1 MSEAMTHD
9 PRRVTVR
16 APAKINLHLGVG
28 APRPDGYHPLATVYQ
43 AVGLYD
49 DVTVST
55 WHEWTVQVRLE
66 GLLADPAA
74 SGRPHDPERSH
85 GVVPLGEDN
94 IAVRAGRALVEH
106 HGLDLAA
113 AITIHKSIPVSGGM
127 AGGSADAAAA
137 LVALDRLW
145 ELETSDEDL
154 LAIAATLGSDVPF
167 ALLGGTAAGTGRGEL
182 VEPLPDTGS
191 WWWVVVGN
199 DTGLST
205 PAVYGAFDELT
216 DLDDRDEPFLPPDLL
231 LSLAEGSLVALP
243 GQVGND
249 LQEAA
254 LSLRPDLVQTFDDGY
269 EAGALECLL
278 SGSGPTVLLLCSDAD
293 HAREVTA
300 AMHAAGHAR
309 AVAVP
314 APVSGV
320 HVVSYDGGPV
330 G

>member
-1 MSEAMTHD
+1 MSEAMRHD

-55 WHEWTVQVRLE
+55 WDEWSVQVRYE
-66 GLLADPAA
+66 GLLADPSAT
-74 SGRPHDPERSH
+74 GRPADR
-85 GVVPLGEDN
+85 GVEHTVPLGEDN
-94 IAVRAGRALVEH
+94 IAVRAGRALLAH
-106 HGLDLAA
+106 HGIVDIAA
-113 AITIHKSIPVSGGM
+113 AITIHKSIPVAGGM
-127 AGGSADAAAA
+127 AGGSADAAAT

-145 ELETSDEDL
+145 DLDTPDDDL
-154 LAIAATLGSDVPF
+154 LALAAGLGSDVPF

-182 VEPLPDTGS
+182 VEPVADAGS

-199 DTGLST
+199 DGGLAT
-205 PAVYGAFDELT
+205 PEVYRAFDEMN
-216 DLDDRDEPFLPPDLL
+216 DLDTVPEPELPAELL
-231 LSLAEGSLVALP
+231 DALAGGDVHALAEQLA
-243 GQVGND
+243 ND
-249 LQEAA
+249 LQDPA
-254 LSLRPDLVQTFDDGY
+254 LMLRPDLQQTFDDGY
-269 EAGALECLL
+269 AAGALECLL
-278 SGSGPTVLLLCSDAD
+278 SGSGPSVLLLCADAD
-293 HAREVTA
+293 HARTVTA
-300 AMHAAGHAR
+300 AMHEAGHGR

-320 HVVSYDGGPV
+320 HVVSYDGPV